1 MTILLFATDVILN
14 LVPAYST
21 YVAVVRPSPEATK
34 TWLTFWVVH
43 TMFSIAELFLDVVAF
58 WLPAYQ
64 MAKVA
69 LVLWLVFFGGAGV
82 IYNGVVQRVLERY
95 EDEIDAGLDRLQLA
109 SAASA
114 LHWARKGLSH
124 LSNAPSWLAAAGVI
138 AGGQVDKMAAAAA
151 MAAEAT
157 GTSSRRPVGPL
168 MPVPATTTVTEERD
182 DIPQQRFEPT
192 VRRRGPAGPT
202 VNS

>member
-1 MTILLFATDVILN
+1 MTVLLFATDVILN

-124 LSNAPSWLAAAGVI
+124 LSNAPSWLAAAGII

-151 MAAEAT
+151 ADGGGA
-157 GTSSRRPVGPL
+157 RRPVGPL
-168 MPVPATTTVTEERD
+168 MPVAATTYTAPPTLAEEERD
-182 DIPQQRFEPT
+182 DIPQRFEPT
-192 VRRRGPAGPT
+192 VRRRNPAGPL
-202 VNS
+202 